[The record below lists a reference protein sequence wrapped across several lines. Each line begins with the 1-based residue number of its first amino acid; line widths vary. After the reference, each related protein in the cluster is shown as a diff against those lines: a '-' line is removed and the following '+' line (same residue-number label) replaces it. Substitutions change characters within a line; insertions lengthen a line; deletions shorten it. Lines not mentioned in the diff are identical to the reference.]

1 MYYICGSKSGIIIK
15 TSINNTTQMTLKE
28 TEKWVIELKMGSYK
42 AFEELYS
49 GYFDLLYGY
58 IYGLIRSHSQA
69 KEIVQD
75 SFIKIWL
82 HRSKID
88 PALSFKAW
96 LFRIAKNQLINDIK
110 KSYADPMF
118 EDYILHCENNNL
130 VAQPDQEFDLELF
143 RIALVKAKDKLS
155 PRQLQVFE
163 LCKEEGLSATEVAK
177 QLNITEASV
186 YNYLTQ
192 SLSTLRNEMKEMS
205 FLFFLFFIQ
214 Q

>member
-1 MYYICGSKSGIIIK
+1 
-15 TSINNTTQMTLKE
+15 MTPQEK
-28 TEKWVIELKMGSYK
+28 EKWVVELKMGSYK
-42 AFEELYS
+42 AFELLYS
-49 GYFDLLYGY
+49 EYFDLLYGY
-58 IYGLIRSHSQA
+58 VFGMIRSHARS

-75 SFIKIWL
+75 TFIKIWL

-88 PALSFKAW
+88 PELSFKAW

-110 KSYADPMF
+110 KSYADPLF

-130 VAQPDQEFDLELF
+130 VAQPDQDFDLELF

-163 LCKEEGLSATEVAK
+163 LCKEGGLSATEVAK
-177 QLNITEASV
+177 KLNITEASV

-192 SLSTLRNEMKEMS
+192 SLSTLRSEMKELS
-205 FLFFLFFIQ
+205 FLFFLFFMQ